1 MFGILTNLSRA
12 DNSGPRRLLLPH
24 LMGQQKSAWAREACG
39 RSWGIDSLQKTPS
52 TMQGLEE
59 DHSASSSFFTF
70 FLPADGLRLPTLT
83 NPVGEDSPMMN

>member
-12 DNSGPRRLLLPH
+12 DKHMGHKRKMPH
-24 LMGQQKSAWAREACG
+24 QMGQQKSAWAREACG